1 MSKPVDIQVIGP
13 ELAIKWDNASES
25 YLRLDALR
33 RSCPC
38 AGCQGEPDVMGRVH
52 RGPQKPLN
60 AQSFQLRS
68 IQSVGGYAIQPVW
81 EDGHNTG
88 LFTFDYL
95 RKIATA
101 ATGG

>member
-1 MSKPVDIQVIGP
+1 MSKPVDIQVIGS
-13 ELAIKWDNASES
+13 EIAIKWDNASES
-25 YLRLDALR
+25 YIRLDALR

-38 AGCQGEPDVMGRVH
+38 AGCQGEPDVMGRIH

-60 AQSFQLRS
+60 ARSFQLRS
-68 IQSVGGYAIQPVW
+68 IQLVGGYAIQPVW

-101 ATGG
+101 TTGD